1 MEYKNSNMPT
11 WEKNK
16 INYIESIYD
25 SEDSKQIQYNLYKS
39 NIKMYEDIKEKDIMY
54 FNIDELTDLMKSIP
68 SISYNI
74 KTSVYSFILQ
84 YLDYQI
90 SRGNISI
97 NNMIGI
103 NKEKVTA
110 IHQKSSRSRY
120 ISINRFYELISSFT
134 KQSNYQELIPL
145 VLSRYGISG
154 IDMEDLINLKMSDL
168 DKENNVANIY
178 NTEGILLKTIP
189 IDKNLIDW
197 CVKAE
202 DEKGY
207 IGNNIVKNLERNAD
221 REITE
226 AMIYNRVKKACLD
239 NNHSRIKF
247 SNLILSRKI
256 DLALEIRKE
265 RKLTNGDFQSINLIF
280 NPNASIGSYNSTVK
294 FYESLTGDKVY
305 KDKDKK
311 ELLID
316 NTAGKFVKEIKEELG
331 IKESN

>member
-1 MEYKNSNMPT
+1 MEYNYDNIKP
-11 WEKNK
+11 WEENK
-16 INYIESIYD
+16 INYIEKIYD
-25 SEDSKQIQYNLYKS
+25 SESSKQIQYNLYRS
-39 NIKMYEDIKEKDIMY
+39 NIKMYEDIKQKDIMY
-54 FNIDELTDLMKSIP
+54 FNIEELIDLMKSIP

-97 NNMIGI
+97 NNMVGI
-103 NKEKVTA
+103 NKDSVTTV
-110 IHQKSSRSRY
+110 HQKSSKSRY
-120 ISINRFYELISSFT
+120 ISIKKFYNLINSFT

-178 NTEGILLKTIP
+178 NEEGKLIKTIP
-189 IDKNLIDW
+189 VDEELIKW
-197 CVKAE
+197 CEKANE
-202 DEKGY
+202 ESGY
-207 IGNNIVKNLERNAD
+207 VGNNIVKNLEKNSD

-226 AMIYNRVKKACLD
+226 AMMYNRAKKSCLD
-239 NNHSRIKF
+239 NNYPRIKF

-256 DLALEIRKE
+256 DLVLEIRKE

-280 NPNASIGSYNSTVK
+280 NPSSSMGSYNSFVK

-305 KDKDKK
+305 KDTVKKDMLVD
-311 ELLID
+311 E
-316 NTAGKFVKEIKEELG
+316 NAEEFVKELKEEL
-331 IKESN
+331 EE